1 MSIKEYVTQA
11 IEDLNETEL
20 TQLAEYLTFLRFRAR
35 LPVMPS
41 VDKAQLAALYAEFGG
56 EDRLLA
62 EEGMEEYAAGLQ
74 AEDAK

>member
-1 MSIKEYVTQA
+1 MSLKEYVTQA
-11 IEDLNETEL
+11 IEGLNEAEL

-41 VDKAQLAALYAEFGG
+41 VDKAQLATLYAEFGE

-62 EEGMEEYAAGLQ
+62 EEGMEEYAIGLR
-74 AEDAK
+74 AEDVK